1 MKPDITTVTPEPQFK
16 VCTTCRFSWN
26 ERDSFLSD
34 PKVRLV
40 GYQVNFDD
48 LERGLFLFNHMRSGC
63 RTTLA
68 IESHRF
74 TDMYKGPVYKERLA
88 GKEDKCP
95 GYCLYES
102 QLLPC
107 PSKCNCA
114 YVRAVLQKVRHWP
127 KIKT

>member
-1 MKPDITTVTPEPQFK
+1 MKSNPENVPAEPQFK
-16 VCTTCRFSWN
+16 VCPSCKFLWN

-48 LERGLFLFNHMRSGC
+48 LERGLFLFNHEKSRC

-68 IESHRF
+68 IEARRF
-74 TDMYKGPVYKERLA
+74 TDMYEGPVFRERLA
-88 GKEDKCP
+88 GKENECP

-102 QLLPC
+102 QLQPC

-114 YVRAVLQKVRHWP
+114 YVRAVLQKVENWP
-127 KIKT
+127 KAV